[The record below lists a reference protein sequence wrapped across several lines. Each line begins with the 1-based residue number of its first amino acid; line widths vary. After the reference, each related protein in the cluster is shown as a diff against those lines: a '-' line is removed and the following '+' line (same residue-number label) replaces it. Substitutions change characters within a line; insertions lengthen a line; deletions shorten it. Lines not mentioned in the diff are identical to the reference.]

1 VRRNLSGYTYA
12 IAGQPVCPVEDAVRI
27 RTQSRVLF
35 HRWGGD
41 TPLEGVVRTVEPA
54 GFTKISALEVEEQ
67 RVWVIAD
74 LVTPPEAWRFLGY
87 SYAMIAL
94 KTACA

>member
-1 VRRNLSGYTYA
+1 
-12 IAGQPVCPVEDAVRI
+12 
-27 RTQSRVLF
+27 
-35 HRWGGD
+35 
-41 TPLEGVVRTVEPA
+41 VVRTVEPA

-74 LVTPPEAWRFLGY
+74 LGTPPEAWRFLGD

>member
-1 VRRNLSGYTYA
+1 
-12 IAGQPVCPVEDAVRI
+12 
-27 RTQSRVLF
+27 
-35 HRWGGD
+35 
-41 TPLEGVVRTVEPA
+41 VVRTVEPA